1 MPATYGVFCP
11 DCNEVFGTY
20 ESRDDAREVAE
31 LHCETSGHDCRA
43 DPIQTTGD
51 PSSLPEQ
58 RG

>member
-31 LHCETSGHDCRA
+31 LHSETSGHDCRP

-58 RG
+58 GG